1 MPVRRAILGGGTSHG
16 EGVSVA
22 LKLASFSAVLALI
35 FAAAAL
41 VGTVV
46 SPLHDPADKGGTM
59 AMGMEAVRGLAV
71 ADDRFSLEL
80 EPRTTSPGTR
90 AELAFR
96 IRDERGVTARDF
108 DVEHTKRMHVIV
120 VRRDMAD
127 FQHVH
132 PVQRADGSWAVPLV
146 VHDAGSY
153 RVFADFAV
161 DGTPRTLA
169 DDLQADGRFVAQPL
183 PAPTAAASTDG
194 LDVRLLEGPTGANE
208 ESEFRFEV
216 TRDGRRVHVQ
226 DYLGA
231 KGHLVALRQGDLAFL
246 HVHPDADTLRFEA
259 TFPSAG
265 RYRLFLQFKVGGRV
279 HTAAFTQE
287 VSR

>member
-1 MPVRRAILGGGTSHG
+1 LSRSAARS
-16 EGVSVA
+16 
-22 LKLASFSAVLALI
+22 LAAFAAVLALI

-41 VGTVV
+41 AGTVV
-46 SPLHDPADKGGTM
+46 PPLHDPADQGESM

-80 EPRTTSPGTR
+80 EPRTTSPGTP
-90 AELAFR
+90 APLAFR
-96 IRDERGVTARDF
+96 IRDERGVTVRDF

-120 VRRDMAD
+120 VRRDMAG

-161 DGTPRTLA
+161 DGTPHTLA
-169 DDLQADGRFVAQPL
+169 DDIQADGEFVARPL
-183 PAPTAAASTDG
+183 PAPTTAASTDG
-194 LDVRLLEGPTGANE
+194 FDVRLLEQPTRADE
-208 ESEFRFEV
+208 ESELRFEV
-216 TRDGRRVHVQ
+216 AKDGQPVLVE

-246 HVHPDADTLRFEA
+246 HVHPDAETLQFEA

-265 RYRLFLQFKVGGRV
+265 RYRLFLQFRVGGRV